1 MIISSSTSLRTVVD
15 QLTTEEHLDPD
26 TAAEIF
32 ETVSTL
38 AAEKSNPWYIQ
49 AIIGIAAWLAAVPF
63 IGFLSSISALE
74 SATSMMVLGSFF
86 CIIAVGSRYIV
97 RNSLFVAQLA
107 LAFSLAGQIL
117 LIGGIEWA
125 ADDLRLT
132 ALAVIILELILI
144 AVYPDS
150 LHRFLSTI
158 IIPAAILL
166 LLFDLEVQ
174 EAAHVLI
181 IALGVGAVAVW
192 ENESYL
198 AVNVPEDLYRPLGYG
213 LVVSLLYVLIL
224 SIVNIFGESLV
235 EVNYWWVSSIGLL
248 LILLALEYFILTST
262 QLGASRTMM
271 AVIMVGSI
279 IVFLPTLQAPGIVAA
294 ILVLTLGFHR
304 GNLLLMG
311 LAAVFLALFLIIFY
325 YNLDLTLLTKSLILM
340 GTGLASFGL
349 RFLLMKRPQ
358 TTEVDPW

>member
-1 MIISSSTSLRTVVD
+1 MIISSSTSLRAVVD
-15 QLTTEEHLDPD
+15 QLTREEHLNPD
-26 TAAEIF
+26 TAAEIS

-38 AAEKSNPWYIQ
+38 ATEKSNPWYIQ
-49 AIIGIAAWLAAVPF
+49 AIIGLAAWLAAVPF

-86 CIIAVGSRYIV
+86 CIIAVGSQYII
-97 RNSLFVAQLA
+97 RKSLFVAQLA

-117 LIGGIEWA
+117 LIGGIGWA
-125 ADDLRLT
+125 TDNLRMT

-158 IIPAAILL
+158 VIPAAILV
-166 LLFDLEVQ
+166 LLFDLEIQ
-174 EAAHVLI
+174 EAIHVLI
-181 IALGVGAVAVW
+181 IALGVGAVAIW

-198 AVNVPEDLYRPLGYG
+198 AANVPENLYRPLGYG

-224 SIVNIFGESLV
+224 SIVNVFGTSLV

-248 LILLALEYFILTST
+248 LILLALEYFILTSA
-262 QLGASRTMM
+262 QLGASRTIIGL
-271 AVIMVGSI
+271 VIIGTI

-294 ILVLTLGFHR
+294 VLVLALGFHR
-304 GNLLLMG
+304 GNVLLMG
-311 LAAVFLALFLIIFY
+311 LATVFFALFLIIFY
-325 YNLDLTLLTKSLILM
+325 YNLALTLLTKSLILM
-340 GTGLASFGL
+340 ATGLALFGL
-349 RFLLMKRPQ
+349 RFLLMKWLE
-358 TTEVDPW
+358 TTEVNV